1 MISTLNA
8 FHGRT
13 LMTVTAGGQAK
24 YSSGFGPNPVGFT
37 HIPYNDVAA
46 LEAAFRDEGGDD
58 ICAVILEPMQGEG
71 GMTPGTPEF
80 LQAARRLCSEHGALL
95 ILDEIQSG
103 MGRTGT
109 LFSYMQKGIVPD
121 ILTSAKG
128 LGGGFPI
135 GAMLTTAEVA
145 SAFSVGVHGTTYGGN
160 PLACAVAVAVFDVIN
175 TTEVLDGVKAR
186 HALFME
192 GLKAI
197 NARRHVFRDLRG
209 EGVWLGAEL
218 DAPWKGKAM
227 DVVKAAGRCRAP
239 GARRGAGR
247 GAPRTVA
254 RDQPRRDPRRARA
267 ARSRAQPR
275 ADLTLATAM
284 FFVRPIARD
293 DLPAVLAL
301 SERTG
306 HGLTTLPANQDRLA
320 SRIDRSLASFARTAS
335 RADECYVFVLIDSD
349 ERPCRRH
356 RRRSRPQSGWPSPGT
371 TIASARSSMRRA
383 RCRSTPSRRRC
394 SSPTITRGTPSS
406 ARCSSTR
413 LSAVRR
419 TGRWYPRAGS
429 CSLPSLPTASPP
441 KSLPN
446 CADASMPKGGARS
459 GKAWAGISSRWST
472 RPPTT

>member
-1 MISTLNA
+1 VTAVATIPNSLSSCAKAAVAASARRDVAPSAAAAAVPVTRATFDEVMVACYAPAPFVPVRGEGSRVWDQEGRMYIDFAGGVAVTALGHCHPAMVKAIDEQSRKLWHVSNWLTNEPALRLAKRLTDATFAERVFFCNSGAEANEAALKLARRYAHDRAGPGKIRVISTLNA

-13 LMTVTAGGQAK
+13 LFTVTAGGQAK
-24 YSSGFGPNPVGFT
+24 YSSGFGPNPAGVT
-37 HIPYNDVAA
+37 HVPYNDVAA

-80 LQAARRLCSEHGALL
+80 LQAARRLCTEHRALL

-135 GAMLTTAEVA
+135 GAMLTTTDVA

-160 PLACAVAVAVFDVIN
+160 PLACAVALAVFDVIN

-197 NARRHVFRDLRG
+197 NARRRVFADLRG

-227 DVVKAAGRCRAP
+227 DVVRAAGE
-239 GARRGAGR
+239 AGLLVL
-247 GAPRTVA
+247 VA
-254 RDQPRRDPRRARA
+254 GPD
-267 ARSRAQPR
+267 
-275 ADLTLATAM
+275 
-284 FFVRPIARD
+284 V
-293 DLPAVLAL
+293 V
-301 SERTG
+301 
-306 HGLTTLPANQDRLA
+306 RLA
-320 SRIDRSLASFARTAS
+320 
-335 RADECYVFVLIDSD
+335 
-349 ERPCRRH
+349 
-356 RRRSRPQSGWPSPGT
+356 
-371 TIASARSSMRRA
+371 
-383 RCRSTPSRRRC
+383 
-394 SSPTITRGTPSS
+394 
-406 ARCSSTR
+406 
-413 LSAVRR
+413 
-419 TGRWYPRAGS
+419 
-429 CSLPSLPTASPP
+429 PSLVIGLDEILEGLARLETA
-441 KSLPN
+441 LHR
-446 CADASMPKGGARS
+446 AL
-459 GKAWAGISSRWST
+459 I
-472 RPPTT
+472 